1 MQPKIL
7 TAMGIGEGESMFEVN
22 GVYRNRIGQ
31 YQVLSFSGP
40 KMKVRYEDGATA
52 ELNVS
57 IQERIWENILAE
69 QEARAASNRYL
80 RSLSKDTNHYI
91 KAVSIPPGEE
101 LLFPGWQERVV
112 MVLNEEQAQKIKA
125 GDRLIYYAVEAQ
137 TFFGVVTITGDMFT
151 ADPKQYTFTAEV
163 DKAFFFPVDID
174 AASVNLEAGVTIDSV
189 ELESIPD
196 FRQTRVEAG
205 AFYKISEDDFELLA
219 EALTEITE
227 GEEEDLED
235 LDEFEEDDAE

>member
-1 MQPKIL
+1 
-7 TAMGIGEGESMFEVN
+7 MFEVN

-31 YQVLSFSGP
+31 YQVLSLNGP
-40 KMKVRYEDGATA
+40 RMRVRYDDGEEA
-52 ELNVS
+52 ELNVN
-57 IQERIWENILAE
+57 IQARIWENIVAE
-69 QEARAASNRYL
+69 QEARAASSRLL
-80 RSLSKDTNHYI
+80 RSPSKDTNHYI

-112 MVLNEEQAQKIKA
+112 MVPDEGQAEKIKA

-137 TFFGVVTITGDMFT
+137 TFFGVVTVTGELFT
-151 ADPKQYTFTAEV
+151 ADPKQYTYTTEE
-163 DKAFFFPVDID
+163 KTGYFFPVDID
-174 AASVNLEAGVTIDSV
+174 AAADSLDVGVTIDSV

-196 FRQTRVEAG
+196 FGQTRVQAG

-227 GEEEDLED
+227 GEEEDVED
-235 LDEFEEDDAE
+235 LDDFEEDSDE